1 MQVLGDD
8 DVHEMADIFR
18 ETSDCFQ
25 LEFHRAVFKTYF
37 ACYTLLTH
45 PATDT
50 TKGSNIVSLRRSAL
64 TAWTMLLP
72 LVEHNAAVDCTNG
85 TYAITRVRLC
95 IKFWSLVLKLYIA
108 DETSDTSQSEKR
120 SIGVIHATN
129 MLFAKIFW
137 TFLKLIDLTSAV

>member
-1 MQVLGDD
+1 MEDGENGLWFRKDKVTMNDEDTRLFLSVKLTFQSGNGDKHLVPVIILSDTVKAMQVLGDD

-64 TAWTMLLP
+64 TA
-72 LVEHNAAVDCTNG
+72 
-85 TYAITRVRLC
+85 
-95 IKFWSLVLKLYIA
+95 
-108 DETSDTSQSEKR
+108 
-120 SIGVIHATN
+120 
-129 MLFAKIFW
+129 
-137 TFLKLIDLTSAV
+137 